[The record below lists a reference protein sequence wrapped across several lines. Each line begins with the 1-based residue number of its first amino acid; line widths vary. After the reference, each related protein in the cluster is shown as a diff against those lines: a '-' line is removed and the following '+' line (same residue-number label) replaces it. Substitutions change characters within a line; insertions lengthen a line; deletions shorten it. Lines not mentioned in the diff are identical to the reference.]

1 MKKTLA
7 FFTCSNGL
15 GHFSRI
21 LKISE
26 YLQNEFDITIYCEK
40 FQYDKF
46 NPKLNVNFEYYI
58 LSNIRWDKTLTDNKV
73 DFETYFKWCS
83 IYGPKSLKYDIAIS
97 DNVVGLLRYRKD
109 IILSGSFLW
118 KDIYQNKFEDNKLS
132 SFDNELIEK
141 FKPVILTNKYAE
153 VSSLKTYSNKQQ
165 FGWGCDIEP
174 AGYWGKGSNIVLG
187 IPSLNYLPE
196 YKKFMLN
203 FAMFLEKNNVNFNW
217 NVKKN
222 TGTTFVIRPGVGML
236 THCVENYIPI
246 IALYSE
252 KDSVE
257 IIELA
262 NKVEE
267 LGIGKKVN
275 IDSKNISFENL
286 ITYDNND
293 IYKKVILEKE
303 GYKKIANYLKEL

>member
-26 YLQNEFDITIYCEK
+26 YLQNDFDITIYCEK
-40 FQYDKF
+40 FQHDKF
-46 NPKLNVNFEYYI
+46 NPKLNVSFEFYI
-58 LSNIRWDKTLTDNKV
+58 MSNIRWDRTLLNNEV
-73 DFETYFKWCS
+73 DFETYVKWCS
-83 IYGPKSLKYDIAIS
+83 IYGPKSLKYDIAVS
-97 DNVVGLLRYRKD
+97 DNIVGLLRYRKD
-109 IILSGSFLW
+109 TILSGSFLW
-118 KDIYQNKFEDNKLS
+118 KDIFEDKFKNNKLS
-132 SFDNELIEK
+132 SFDSELIEK
-141 FKPVILTNKYAE
+141 FKPTILTNKYAE
-153 VSSLKTYSNKQQ
+153 VGSLKEYNKKQQ
-165 FGWGCDIEP
+165 FGWGCKHNP
-174 AGYWGKGSNIVLG
+174 PGYWGEGSNIVLG

-196 YKKFMLN
+196 YKKFMLD
-203 FAMFLEKNNVNFNW
+203 FAMYLEKNNISFTW
-217 NVKKN
+217 NVKKDH
-222 TGTTFVIRPGVGML
+222 GTTFVIRPGVGML
-236 THCVENYIPI
+236 THCVENYIPV
-246 IALYSE
+246 IALYSK

-267 LGIGKKVN
+267 LGIGKKIN

-286 ITYDNND
+286 ITYNNND

-303 GYKKIANYLKEL
+303 GYKKIADYLKKL

>member
-58 LSNIRWDKTLTDNKV
+58 LSNIRWDKTLTDNRV

-83 IYGPKSLKYDIAIS
+83 VYGPKSLKYDIVIS

-118 KDIYQNKFEDNKLS
+118 KDIYQDKFQDNKLS

-141 FKPVILTNKYAE
+141 FKPTVLTNKYAE
-153 VSSLKTYSNKQQ
+153 VSSLKTYSNKVQ
-165 FGWGCDIEP
+165 FGWGCNNKP
-174 AGYWGKGSNIVLG
+174 AGYWGEGSNIVLG
-187 IPSLNYLPE
+187 LPSMNYLPQ
-196 YKKFMLN
+196 YKKFMVG
-203 FAMFLEKNNVNFNW
+203 FAMFLESRNINFTW
-217 NVKKN
+217 NVKKEK
-222 TGTTFVIRPGVGML
+222 GTTFVVRPGVGML

-246 IALYSE
+246 IALYSK
-252 KDSVE
+252 KDSIE
-257 IIELA
+257 ILELA
-262 NKVEE
+262 NRVEE

-275 IDSKNISFENL
+275 IDSKNISFEKL
-286 ITYDNND
+286 ITYNNND
-293 IYKKVILEKE
+293 IYRKVELEKE
-303 GYKKIANYLKEL
+303 GYKKIADYIKKL